1 MLSHLGVPLL
11 ALSCI
16 HLLNLDIHRGNQNNV
31 VIHHINAV
39 YPLKTVPIY
48 PKVKVMYRGQHLS
61 SGAATAL
68 LMRVLITHVGAVSNH
83 ARSIPFGRPSSA
95 SGGSTAEGEGAE
107 GGDGRRGVSPVWR
120 QGLMTASLGLPHP

>member
-1 MLSHLGVPLL
+1 MLSHLGVPLP

-61 SGAATAL
+61 SGAATAV

-83 ARSIPFGRPSSA
+83 ARSIPFVCPSSA
-95 SGGSTAEGEGAE
+95 SGGSPA
-107 GGDGRRGVSPVWR
+107 GGWGWRGVMAEEGCPLY
-120 QGLMTASLGLPHP
+120 GAKG